1 MASLRKTAL
10 LAGGVILAL
19 GAVVAV
25 RTVTFQP
32 PGGADFSQIKLA
44 TPPAIDQALAAQHL
58 SQAIQIPTISH
69 QNPADN
75 QREQW
80 TRLHDWLASTY
91 PASHAAMTREIVLNN
106 SLVYTWQGSDPSLA
120 PIILMAH
127 QDVVPISEGTE
138 KDWRHP
144 PFAGVIAEGAVWGR
158 GSVDDKGSLV
168 GLFEAT
174 EALIQS
180 GFKPKRTI
188 YIVSGEDE
196 EAGGAGAKAASDLLK
211 SRKVKALFTL
221 DEGSVILSDHP
232 VTGGPATLIGVAE
245 KGYATLRIESAA
257 QGGHSSAPPKQ
268 TAVVSLAQAVIAI
281 NNSPFPM
288 KFEGPGAE
296 MMRYLAAH
304 GSMVTKMAV
313 ANSWLFGP
321 LLIKTMGATATG
333 AAMLHTTIAPTML
346 AGSPKENVLPQTAT
360 AWINYRLAPSTSS
373 SMVMAKA
380 QEATKGLPVT
390 LSWEKT
396 PREPSPVS
404 STTSE
409 GWKLIAATANAS
421 KPGSPI
427 APSLVIAGTD
437 SRSMTPVSA
446 DVYRF
451 QPILFA
457 MNDTKMIHGTNEH
470 LSLENLARMTT
481 YYAQLIA
488 TAAG

>member
-1 MASLRKTAL
+1 MTRLRKAAL

-25 RTVTFQP
+25 RTLTFKAP
-32 PGGADFSQIKLA
+32 AGADFSQIRLV
-44 TPPAIDQALAAQHL
+44 TPPAIDQAAAALHL
-58 SQAIQIPTISH
+58 SQAVQIQTISH

-75 QREQW
+75 QTEQW
-80 TRLHDWLASTY
+80 TRLHSWLASTY
-91 PASHAAMTREIVLNN
+91 PASHAVMTREIVLKN

-138 KDWRHP
+138 KDWRHA
-144 PFAGVIAEGAVWGR
+144 PFSGDIAEGAVWGR

-168 GLFEAT
+168 GLFEAS
-174 EALIQS
+174 EALIKS
-180 GFKPKRTI
+180 GFKPKRTV

-196 EAGGAGAKAASDLLK
+196 EVGGEGAKAARELLK
-211 SRKVKALFTL
+211 SRKVMALFTL
-221 DEGSVILSDHP
+221 DEGSVIISDHP

-245 KGYATLRIESAA
+245 KGYATLRVAA
-257 QGGHSSAPPKQ
+257 SGQGGHSSAPPKQ
-268 TAVVSLAQAVIAI
+268 TAVVSLAEAVIAI
-281 NNSPFPM
+281 NNNTFPL

-304 GSMVTKMAV
+304 GSTVTKMVV

-321 LLIKTMGATATG
+321 LLIQQMGASATG
-333 AAMLHTTIAPTML
+333 AAMMHTTIAPTML
-346 AGSPKENVLPQTAT
+346 TGSPKENVLPQTAT
-360 AWINYRLAPSTSS
+360 AWINYRLAPSTASS
-373 SMVMAKA
+373 AVMAKA
-380 QEATKGLPVT
+380 VEATKGMPVT
-390 LSWEKT
+390 LSWDKT

-409 GWKLIAATANAS
+409 GWKFIAATANAA
-421 KPGSPI
+421 KPGSPL
-427 APSLVIAGTD
+427 APSLVITGTD

-451 QPILFA
+451 QPILLA
-457 MNDTKMIHGTNEH
+457 MNDIKMIHGTNEH
-470 LSLENLARMTT
+470 MTLENLTRMTT
-481 YYAQLIA
+481 YYAQLMA